1 MNQLRMHH
9 IIYTSRATALLTP
22 TDLVALIMHAR
33 HKNKEPGITGLLV
46 YSGQQFVQLLEGE
59 CQVVKQ
65 AYERIRHDP
74 RHTAVV
80 KLADEAINARSF
92 ANWSMAFCEPTLK
105 GFAQLALRRSQ
116 GASEQVSIVNNL
128 ADPDLPACLRELL
141 LANG

>member
-9 IIYTSRATALLTP
+9 IIYMSRATALLTS
-22 TDLVALIMHAR
+22 TDLVALLRHAR
-33 HKNKEPGITGLLV
+33 DKNKEPGITGLLV

-80 KLADEAINARSF
+80 KLADEAIIARSF

-105 GFAQLALRRSQ
+105 GFAQLALCRSQ
-116 GASEQVSIVNNL
+116 GLRQQVTIVNDL
-128 ADPDLPACLRELL
+128 ADMNLPACLREML